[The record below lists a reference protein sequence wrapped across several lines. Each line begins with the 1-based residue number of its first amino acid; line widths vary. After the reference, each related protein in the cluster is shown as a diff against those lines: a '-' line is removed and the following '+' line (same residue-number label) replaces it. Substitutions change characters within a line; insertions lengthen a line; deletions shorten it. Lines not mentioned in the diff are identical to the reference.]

1 MSRSEADS
9 EHDGSEH
16 GEERDQEEATYQQ
29 PTSWEDFWKRTTE
42 EHAEAMRAAGKDPE
56 KPWEP
61 GENKHGQKIVRGV
74 PLDGTLHC
82 FGCSAVTD
90 HTLEC
95 CQCLEIFRDRAGR
108 AAGDDWERAFY
119 CSTDCYVNHWE
130 DHKDRHGPSQSGPS
144 RMDSRIHH
152 FDAAKGFGAL
162 WDSNNLKRMNFVKCS
177 PHW

>member
-82 FGCSAVTD
+82 FGCSAVT
-90 HTLEC
+90 C
-95 CQCLEIFRDRAGR
+95 AQCPVPPSW
-108 AAGDDWERAFY
+108 DDCLSALIL
-119 CSTDCYVNHWE
+119 
-130 DHKDRHGPSQSGPS
+130 PS
-144 RMDSRIHH
+144 RRRIVFSASIPMSARCPCLRRCRVILTRHRRV
-152 FDAAKGFGAL
+152 GAYL
-162 WDSNNLKRMNFVKCS
+162 RM
-177 PHW
+177 W